1 MKNDK
6 YKNKLDYVQGG
17 NGQVSVKVNVDIS
30 TYAGRVNLGYGGPRT
45 NEQEMMQVENNQ
57 IENFE
62 SNNTFKFNSTN
73 YKPQCK

>member
-30 TYAGRVNLGYGGPRT
+30 TDAGRVGLAYGGPRT
-45 NEQEMMQVENNQ
+45 NEQKVANNQ
-57 IENFE
+57 IE

>member
-17 NGQVSVKVNVDIS
+17 NGQVSDKVNVDIS
-30 TYAGRVNLGYGGPRT
+30 TYAGRVDLGYGGPET
-45 NEQEMMQVENNQ
+45 NTQKMMQVANNQ
-57 IENFE
+57 IKNFE

-73 YKPQCK
+73 YKLQCK

>member
-30 TYAGRVNLGYGGPRT
+30 TDAGRVSLAYGGPRT
-45 NEQEMMQVENNQ
+45 NEQKMMQVANNQ
-57 IENFE
+57 IE